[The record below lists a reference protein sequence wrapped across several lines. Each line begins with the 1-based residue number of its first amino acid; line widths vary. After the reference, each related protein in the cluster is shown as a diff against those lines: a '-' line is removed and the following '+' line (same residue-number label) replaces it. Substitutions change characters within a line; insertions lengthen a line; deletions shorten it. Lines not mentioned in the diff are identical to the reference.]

1 MSWDKEPPQQVEM
14 ANTGWDSAPPR
25 DSEVSQEPGALMTGV
40 DYILRGLDAAGGVVR
55 TASSQISDAALP
67 VRNKILEAIGSDY
80 REKPMYQEGDWGR
93 AMVGQ
98 APSSAEQME
107 RAGIPEGSR
116 VDLMPEVKV
125 PFTDVTL
132 GKGDSSARD
141 VGGFALDVASDPLN
155 YATFGG
161 ASVVKNAGKNAIKEA
176 GEKAARG
183 VGESA
188 AAQTIKQTG
197 NVVSETARSTKKA
210 IGKLFSPTL
219 ANDFEQLKN
228 IAKKNNI
235 PEDLLPESIEFGKDS
250 MISRASRAKMEGP
263 LGEEAL
269 NKFNDGLDLVRG
281 KVEELANN
289 VSGGVAP
296 DAVDAGIA
304 IRDGFDRGVD
314 KFFSNVD
321 MTHNKLMKA
330 IPNLKLSPDGVKK
343 ISSKLSGLEKWA
355 KGRASRGI
363 TATDRTQADQILRAV
378 EQIKR
383 GNGSYKQTYEALRDI
398 GEVAFKAKNSLADIP
413 PDIAKFRDLYF
424 TIDDALID
432 TASKAAGE
440 PVAQSMRETN
450 RAISEFLGERSL
462 LSKTI
467 GRKDLSP
474 EKLFNSLVVNG
485 DVKRLQALKKILSP
499 EDFKILKGAFIKSQI
514 KKNADDVF
522 TFKGLHNNLRG
533 KKNALGELLDAQEIE
548 SLNELIQ
555 LGNRWGDPILSYSG
569 TGASGAFRSIGQTIR
584 STVENDTLVNYLKNK
599 ARKNAGYTSKNLDAP
614 SAQAIGLE
622 RARPKQLSTTIEQPK
637 ISTEKFKRDY
647 KNLYRVSPAAARFL
661 AYSSKNE
668 NGEVRGK
675 GRWRIDGFN
684 KLQAQDRS
692 GLFND
697 PKFVNK
703 LVTSQKGLNIL
714 ERASSVSSPKML
726 SSILNEATMLKGTK

>member
-1 MSWDKEPPQQVEM
+1 MSWDKEPPQQVELS
-14 ANTGWDSAPPR
+14 NTGWDSEPPQ
-25 DSEVSQEPGALMTGV
+25 SGEVSQDPGALMTGI
-40 DYILRGLDAAGGVVR
+40 DYILKGLDYGRGIVS

-67 VRNKILEAIGSDY
+67 VRNKILEAVGSDY
-80 REKPMYQEGDWGR
+80 REKPMYQDGDWGR
-93 AMVGQ
+93 AITGQ
-98 APSSAEQME
+98 APSSGEQMA
-107 RAGIPEGSR
+107 RAGVPEGVR

-132 GKGDSSARD
+132 GQGDTSARD
-141 VGGFALDVASDPLN
+141 IAGFGLDLASDPLN
-155 YATFGG
+155 YVTFGA
-161 ASVVKNAGKNAIKEA
+161 ASALKKAGKGLLKDA
-176 GEKAARG
+176 GETAAKN
-183 VGESA
+183 VGESVA
-188 AAQTIKQTG
+188 GQTIKQTG
-197 NVVSETARSTKKA
+197 SVIGDTARSTKNA
-210 IGKLFSPTL
+210 ISKMFSPTI

-235 PEDLLPESIEFGKDS
+235 PQDLLPESIEFGKDS

-269 NKFNDGLDLVRG
+269 NKFNDGLELVRG
-281 KVEELANN
+281 KVDELANN
-289 VSGGVAP
+289 ISGGTAP
-296 DAVDAGIA
+296 DAVEAGVL

-314 KFFSNVD
+314 KFFSNMD
-321 MTHNKLMKA
+321 MTHNKLMEA
-330 IPNLKLSPDGVKK
+330 IPGLRVSEDGLKK
-343 ISSKLSGLEKWA
+343 IDSKLLGLEKWA
-355 KGRASRGI
+355 KGRAKRGI
-363 TATDRTQADQILRAV
+363 TATDRTQADQILRAI
-378 EQIKR
+378 EQVR
-383 GNGSYKQTYEALRDI
+383 NGSGSYKQTYEALRDI
-398 GEVAFKAKNSLADIP
+398 GEIAFKAKNSLADIP

-440 PVAQSMRETN
+440 PVAKSLRETN
-450 RAISEFLGERSL
+450 KAISEFLGEKSL

-485 DVKRLQALKKILSP
+485 DVKRLQALKKILPP
-499 EDFKILKGAFIKSQI
+499 EDFKALKGAFLKSQI

-533 KKNALGELLDAQEIE
+533 KKNALGELLDPSEIQ
-548 SLNELIQ
+548 SLDELIQ

-569 TGASGAFRSIGQTIR
+569 TGASGAFRSIGQSIR

-599 ARKNAGYTSKNLDAP
+599 ARKNAGYTSRNLETP

-622 RARPKQLSTTIEQPK
+622 RARPKQLATPVETPK
-637 ISTEKFKRDY
+637 LSADKFKKEY

-668 NGEVRGK
+668 NGEVKGK

-684 KLQAQDRS
+684 KLQAQDKS
-692 GLFND
+692 GLFQD

-703 LVTSQKGLNIL
+703 LVTSKKGLAIL
-714 ERASSVSSPKML
+714 EKASSVSSPKLL
-726 SSILNEATMLKGTK
+726 SSILNEATMLKGAK